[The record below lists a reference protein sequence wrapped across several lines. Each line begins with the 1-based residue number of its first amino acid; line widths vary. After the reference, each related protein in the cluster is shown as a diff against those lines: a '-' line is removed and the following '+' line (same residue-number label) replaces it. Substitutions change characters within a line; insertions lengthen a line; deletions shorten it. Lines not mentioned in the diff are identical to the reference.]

1 METCDGATPVNTL
14 PAGILLG
21 AVLFDLLIG
30 EPPKRMHPVVWM
42 GRIIAAL
49 EEHSIENHQRLWG
62 VIIVIL
68 TAAPFTIA
76 GYLLEAN
83 DSLTL
88 AGIAGILLSIYLLK
102 STFSIKM
109 LIGEAKRIEEEL
121 ERGDIDSARSKLPI
135 FVSRETE
142 GFDEEKTTSAVIE
155 SVSESYLDTILS
167 PLFYFTLLGL
177 PGALAYKA
185 VNTIDSMIGYMEP
198 PYQNLGYLPAKLDDI
213 LNYIPAR
220 ISAITI
226 ILAAATKRRMEALN
240 CARSEHK
247 KTPSPNSGWPMA
259 AAAGALGVRLEKP
272 GAYTL
277 NASAPP
283 PRPEDIGKS
292 VKLILRAS
300 MILIVLVA
308 AMIYF
313 TPTIERWHGLLG
325 ILFR

>member
-1 METCDGATPVNTL
+1 MNTL

-83 DSLTL
+83 DSLTVT
-88 AGIAGILLSIYLLK
+88 GIAGILLSIYLLK

-220 ISAITI
+220 ISAIII
-226 ILAAATKRRMEALN
+226 ILATATKRRVEALN

-272 GAYTL
+272 NAYIL

-283 PRPEDIGKS
+283 PRPEDIGES
-292 VKLILRAS
+292 VKLVLRAS